1 MDGPHMV
8 AMGVESMIC
17 YWRELLELLP
27 PWLREPVDGGGL
39 DKQVREIRLHLGQPP
54 LLAAD
59 GEEYFPSCRRVGTED
74 LSYAVN
80 TASRFSAY
88 AAWSIAQG
96 YLTARGGHR
105 LGLCGTAIVRE
116 GKMTGM
122 KELRS
127 VCIRVAR
134 DFPGLAAGLPDRLGT
149 GSALILGPP
158 GAGKTT
164 LLRILLGLE
173 KPDSGELMGTAVRWS
188 AVFQEDRLLE
198 GLDALGN
205 LRFAL
210 GTDYKEAK
218 AAAMLA
224 ALGLTWETGKPV
236 REWSGGMKRRLALAR
251 ALLAVSDA
259 VALDEPF
266 TGLDEENRR
275 RAVLCVTAAAETKPV
290 ILVTHDRTE
299 LNLLRANIVNL

>member
-54 LLAAD
+54 LLAAG

-149 GSALILGPP
+149 GSA
-158 GAGKTT
+158 
-164 LLRILLGLE
+164 
-173 KPDSGELMGTAVRWS
+173 
-188 AVFQEDRLLE
+188 
-198 GLDALGN
+198 
-205 LRFAL
+205 
-210 GTDYKEAK
+210 
-218 AAAMLA
+218 
-224 ALGLTWETGKPV
+224 
-236 REWSGGMKRRLALAR
+236 
-251 ALLAVSDA
+251 
-259 VALDEPF
+259 
-266 TGLDEENRR
+266 
-275 RAVLCVTAAAETKPV
+275 
-290 ILVTHDRTE
+290 
-299 LNLLRANIVNL
+299 

>member
-54 LLAAD
+54 LLAAG

-149 GSALILGPP
+149 GSALILVPRGQERPP
-158 GAGKTT
+158 CC
-164 LLRILLGLE
+164 
-173 KPDSGELMGTAVRWS
+173 GT
-188 AVFQEDRLLE
+188 
-198 GLDALGN
+198 
-205 LRFAL
+205 
-210 GTDYKEAK
+210 
-218 AAAMLA
+218 
-224 ALGLTWETGKPV
+224 
-236 REWSGGMKRRLALAR
+236 
-251 ALLAVSDA
+251 
-259 VALDEPF
+259 
-266 TGLDEENRR
+266 
-275 RAVLCVTAAAETKPV
+275 
-290 ILVTHDRTE
+290 
-299 LNLLRANIVNL
+299 